1 MKMSIHINKLL
12 IIMFS
17 FQCCS
22 ASRFIDLTK
31 SLDHICRNMV
41 MMTIHS
47 NKEETDMKTSRLLSE
62 CEESICSLKQ
72 TFPSQNVPEILE
84 VITNCTTQLD
94 EKLASCSEDSFSI
107 VPTWEV
113 MENFLFDSVLSN
125 VVPIVLSLILYLL
138 KISGSPRRLFVL
150 MLVVLVGMFT
160 TRFQCTEDYL
170 KIRRLHEDNV
180 DTLNNLS
187 LNYHNRSVLIEAV
200 NDDNQF
206 PGTWLLG
213 KCYQL
218 LVMFLDTLYVK
229 I

>member
-1 MKMSIHINKLL
+1 MSILINKLL
-12 IIMFS
+12 ITMFC
-17 FQCCS
+17 FQCCF
-22 ASRFIDLTK
+22 ASRFNDLTK

-41 MMTIHS
+41 KMTIYS
-47 NKEETDMKTSRLLSE
+47 NKEEVDMKTSRLLSE

-94 EKLASCSEDSFSI
+94 EILALCSEDSFSI
-107 VPTWEV
+107 VPTWV
-113 MENFLFDSVLSN
+113 LMENFIFDSVLSN
-125 VVPIVLSLILYLL
+125 VVPVVLSLILYLL

-150 MLVVLVGMFT
+150 ILMVLVGMFT
-160 TRFQCTEDYL
+160 TRFHCTEDYL

-200 NDDNQF
+200 NGDNQF